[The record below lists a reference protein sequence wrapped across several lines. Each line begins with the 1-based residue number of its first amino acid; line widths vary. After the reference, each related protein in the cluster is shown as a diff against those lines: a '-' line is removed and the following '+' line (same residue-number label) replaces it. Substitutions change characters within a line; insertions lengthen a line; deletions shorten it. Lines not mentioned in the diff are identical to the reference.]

1 MIIILTCIVILV
13 TGIVMR
19 KIGNKIADV
28 DFSLASEGLG
38 VILIFFGIVS
48 IIALA
53 ISLPLIHSSIKS
65 EILKFEETK
74 AIFEW
79 AREQNVD
86 LEIAAIQLNI
96 AEYNRW
102 LKSKQYWHET
112 IVGIFIPDKVMEL
125 KPIQ

>member
-1 MIIILTCIVILV
+1 VIIIFTCIVILV
-13 TGIVMR
+13 VGIVMR
-19 KIGNKIADV
+19 KIGNKITDI

-38 VILIFFGIVS
+38 VILIFFGIVG
-48 IIALA
+48 IIAIA

-65 EILKFEETK
+65 EILKFEEIK
-74 AIFEW
+74 ATFEW
-79 AREQNVD
+79 ARKQNVD
-86 LEIAAIQLNI
+86 LEIAAVQLNI

>member
-1 MIIILTCIVILV
+1 
-13 TGIVMR
+13 MR